1 VSDIASAARVFGQR
15 PDISARSVL
24 VTIFGDSVVPLGG
37 EIWLADLIGLCEPF
51 GFSERLV
58 RTSMFRLAA
67 DDWFETERVGRRS
80 RYRLTVTATD
90 EFAAA
95 ERRIY
100 HRPRD
105 DWDGTWTLA
114 LLDGVPRPARDRVE
128 RALAALGFVP
138 LGGGVVG
145 TPRPGDGARIA
156 AAARHAGVG
165 VPVPVAVATFP
176 DLDDL
181 VASGWPADG
190 FGLEA
195 VGERYRSF
203 LGRYGPCGPLHA
215 ATEAAANGDDED
227 AFVLRTM
234 VVHELRRARLGD
246 PDLPAALLPA
256 DWPLDAV
263 VRVAGELYRRSSPGA
278 WRWLRA
284 RSGLAGPCRPMRRFD

>member
-1 VSDIASAARVFGQR
+1 VSDITLAARAFGER

-80 RYRLTVTATD
+80 RYRLTATATD

-100 HRPRD
+100 HRPRV

-114 LLDGVPRPARDRVE
+114 LLDGVGRPARDRLE
-128 RALAALGFVP
+128 RALGALGFVA
-138 LGGGVVG
+138 LGAGVLG
-145 TPRPGDGARIA
+145 TPRPGDGARIG
-156 AAARHAGVG
+156 AAARHAGVES
-165 VPVPVAVATFP
+165 PVPVATASFP
-176 DLDDL
+176 DLDAL

-195 VGERYRSF
+195 VNDRYRSF
-203 LGRYGPCGPLHA
+203 LHRYGPCSPLHA
-215 ATEAAANGDDED
+215 AAGDADDED

-256 DWPLDAV
+256 GWPLDDVLGIA
-263 VRVAGELYRRSSPGA
+263 AELYRRTSPGA
-278 WRWLRA
+278 WRRLRT
-284 RSGLAGPCRPMRRFD
+284 RSGLAGPCRSMRRFD